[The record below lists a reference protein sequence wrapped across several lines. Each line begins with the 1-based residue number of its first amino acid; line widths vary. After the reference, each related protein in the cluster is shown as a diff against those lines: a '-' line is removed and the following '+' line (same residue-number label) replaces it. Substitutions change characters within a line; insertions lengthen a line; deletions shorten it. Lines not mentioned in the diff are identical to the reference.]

1 MRSRARTINDNGAIV
16 GTATYTQ
23 SGSNT
28 NIANGPHAVMLLPL
42 QLRLLNGSTADFD
55 GSIPTNVIASPENP
69 QHDNDVAGAGGVST
83 LGVLPMGQGRP
94 TFPNNAYTVQT
105 LVAAQA
111 PAQMSALQ
119 YQWKRFLSL
128 MGQPIAGN
136 MPAMP
141 KKPRQA
147 SWRAVAR

>member
-1 MRSRARTINDNGAIV
+1 MRFNINDNGAIV